1 MANTRIGVVGCSGRM
16 GRMILRTIAATPACV
31 LAGGSEAPGSPALG
45 EDLGMLAGLG
55 PLGMTVGDDAAALFS
70 QSDAIIDFTTPV
82 ASATHAEL
90 AAQAKIAHIIGATGL
105 NEVQMADIGRAA
117 AQTAIVQ
124 AANMSMG
131 VNVLL
136 ALIERAAAVLDAD
149 YDIEIVE
156 MHHRHKVDAPSGTAL
171 ALGRAAATG
180 RTVDLDT
187 VAQKVRDGIT
197 GPRRRGDIGFATLR
211 GGDVAGD
218 HTVIFAGEGERIELT
233 HKASSREVFARGAI
247 KAALWAH
254 GKPPGLYAMAD
265 VLGLN

>member
-1 MANTRIGVVGCSGRM
+1 MEKTRIGVVGCSGRM
-16 GRMILRTIAATPACV
+16 GRMILRTVAAMPECAI
-31 LAGGSEAPGSPALG
+31 AGGTEAPGAAAAG
-45 EDLGMLAGLG
+45 EDIGVLAGLG
-55 PLGMTVGDDAAALFS
+55 SLGMTVGDDAAALFARC
-70 QSDAIIDFTTPV
+70 DAVIDFTTPA
-82 ASATHAEL
+82 ASAAHAEI
-90 AAQAKIAHIIGATGL
+90 AARAQVAHIIGTTGL
-105 NEVQMADIGRAA
+105 DETQMATIGRAA
-117 AQTAIVQ
+117 ARTAIVH
-124 AANMSMG
+124 APNMSMG

-136 ALIERAAAVLDAD
+136 TLVTRAAAVLDAD

-180 RTVDLDT
+180 RTVDLGA

-197 GPRRRGDIGFATLR
+197 GPRRRGDIGFATVR

-218 HTVIFAGEGERIELT
+218 HTVIFAGDGERIEFT

-247 KAALWAH
+247 KAALWAR

-265 VLGLN
+265 VLGL